1 MRISI
6 IIPTLNEAHQID
18 RRVCHVRHQDRN
30 GEVIVVDGGS
40 EDETCAKAKQAGA
53 RVLVSDERGRG
64 AQLRLGAEAATG
76 DVLVFLHADT
86 HLPETALQAIRAR
99 LEDPAIIGGNFR
111 IVFDG
116 SSDFAKWLTG
126 FYAWFRSKGL
136 YYGDSVMFLRR
147 SVYQELG
154 GIMPYPV
161 MEDYDLGRKMEA
173 RGGTVC
179 IEDVAVVTSSRRFKG
194 RHPVRIFLGWCFL
207 HGFYYAGLSTHM
219 LGRMYD
225 TRRRRTASR

>member
-1 MRISI
+1 MKISI
-6 IIPTLNEAHQID
+6 IIPTLNEAHQISD
-18 RRVCHVRHQDRN
+18 RVRHLRQMD
-30 GEVIVVDGGS
+30 GDCEVIVVDAGS
-40 EDETCAKAKQAGA
+40 EDETVARAADAGA
-53 RVLVSDERGRG
+53 RMVISDERGRG
-64 AQLRLGAEAATG
+64 AQLRLGASKATG

-86 HLPETALQAIRAR
+86 HLPSEAVQAIRR
-99 LEDPAIIGGNFR
+99 ELENATNIGGNFR

-116 SSDFAKWLTG
+116 PTGFAKWLTG

-147 SVYQELG
+147 SIYEELG

-173 RGGTVC
+173 HGGTVC
-179 IEDVAVVTSSRRFKG
+179 IEDVPVITSSRRFRGK
-194 RHPVRIFLGWCFL
+194 HPVWIFLGWCVL
-207 HGFYYAGLSTHM
+207 HGFYYAGLSTHI
-219 LGRMYD
+219 LGWVYD